1 MYADILGYSGLY
13 FWHWLFEKMRKFR
26 WIENEPVFRELKGL
40 DHKIKIDQGLKG
52 IRKTVEGD

>member
-1 MYADILGYSGLY
+1 MLTSLVTLAYIFDIDFLQN
-13 FWHWLFEKMRKFR
+13 MRKFR

>member
-1 MYADILGYSGLY
+1 MLTSLVTLAYIFDIEFLK
-13 FWHWLFEKMRKFR
+13 KMRKFR
-26 WIENEPVFRELKGL
+26 WLENEPVFRELKGL

>member
-1 MYADILGYSGLY
+1 MLTSLVTLAYIFDIEFLK
-13 FWHWLFEKMRKFR
+13 KMRKFR
-26 WIENEPVFRELKGL
+26 WTENEPVFRELKGL

>member
-1 MYADILGYSGLY
+1 MLTSLVTLAYIFDIDFLK
-13 FWHWLFEKMRKFR
+13 KMRKFR
-26 WIENEPVFRELKGL
+26 WIENEPVFRELNGL

>member
-13 FWHWLFEKMRKFR
+13 IEFLKKMRKFR

>member
-1 MYADILGYSGLY
+1 MLTSLVTLAYIFDIDFLK
-13 FWHWLFEKMRKFR
+13 KMRKFR
-26 WIENEPVFRELKGL
+26 WIENEPVSRELKGL